1 MTEATQEQE
10 APISLHLPTQEAKRT
25 ETPAFHGS
33 GLSLPMVYRLFLTV
47 RTKEKKKKDKNYTL
61 PFAFSFPLDLGQL
74 EQIGKLFRITL
85 PTSEI

>member
-47 RTKEKKKKDKNYTL
+47 RTKEKKKGQKLHT
-61 PFAFSFPLDLGQL
+61 PICFFFSFR
-74 EQIGKLFRITL
+74 FRAIRTDW
-85 PTSEI
+85 EIVQDHPSYL